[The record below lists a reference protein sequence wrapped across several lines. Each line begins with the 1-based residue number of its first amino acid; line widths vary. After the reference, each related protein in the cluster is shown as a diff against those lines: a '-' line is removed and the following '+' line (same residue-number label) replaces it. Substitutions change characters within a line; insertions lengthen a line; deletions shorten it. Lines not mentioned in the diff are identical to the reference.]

1 MSRRFTLRPFILA
14 AAALL
19 AGACATPQP
28 YDYTAFKEARPK
40 SLLVLPPLNNSPD
53 VNASY
58 SFLSHVTLPL
68 AESGYYVLPV
78 TLVDEMFREN
88 GVTDPG
94 QMHEVPAAKLKEI
107 FGADAALYIKIG
119 HYGTSYSVINSESR
133 VSAEASL
140 VDLASGGVLW
150 QGSATA
156 SSAEGR
162 SSSGGLVGM
171 LVQAI
176 VSQIVETI
184 SDRSHP
190 VAGVTSMRL
199 LSAGRP
205 GGLLFGPRSPR
216 FGTD

>member
-1 MSRRFTLRPFILA
+1 MSRRFNLRPFILA

-94 QMHEVPAAKLKEI
+94 QMHEVPVAKLKEI
-107 FGADAALYIKIG
+107 FGADAVLYIKIG
-119 HYGTSYSVINSESR
+119 QYGTSYSVISSESR

>member
-1 MSRRFTLRPFILA
+1 MSRRFNLRPFILA

-107 FGADAALYIKIG
+107 FGADAVLYIKIG
-119 HYGTSYSVINSESR
+119 QYGTSYSVISSESR

-184 SDRSHP
+184 TDRSHP

>member
-107 FGADAALYIKIG
+107 FGADAVLYIKIG
-119 HYGTSYSVINSESR
+119 QYGTSYSVISSESR

>member
-1 MSRRFTLRPFILA
+1 M
-14 AAALL
+14 
-19 AGACATPQP
+19 
-28 YDYTAFKEARPK
+28 
-40 SLLVLPPLNNSPD
+40 LPPLNNSPD

-107 FGADAALYIKIG
+107 FGADAVLYIKIG
-119 HYGTSYSVINSESR
+119 QYGTSYSVISSESR

-140 VDLASGGVLW
+140 VDLTSGGVLW

>member
-1 MSRRFTLRPFILA
+1 MSRRFNLRPFILA

-107 FGADAALYIKIG
+107 FGADAVLYIKIG
-119 HYGTSYSVINSESR
+119 QYGTSYSVISSESR

-140 VDLASGGVLW
+140 VDLATGGVLW

>member
-28 YDYTAFKEARPK
+28 YDYTAFKEARPT

-184 SDRSHP
+184 TDRSHP

>member
-1 MSRRFTLRPFILA
+1 MSRRFNLRPFILA

-40 SLLVLPPLNNSPD
+40 SLLVLPPLNSSPD

-107 FGADAALYIKIG
+107 FGADAVLYIKIG
-119 HYGTSYSVINSESR
+119 QYGTSYSVISSESR

>member
-205 GGLLFGPRSPR
+205 GGRLFGPRSPR

>member
-1 MSRRFTLRPFILA
+1 MSRRFNLRPFILA

-107 FGADAALYIKIG
+107 FGAGAVLYIKIG
-119 HYGTSYSVINSESR
+119 QYGTSYSVISSESR

-140 VDLASGGVLW
+140 VDLTSGGVLW

>member
-1 MSRRFTLRPFILA
+1 MSRRFNLRPFILA

-107 FGADAALYIKIG
+107 FGADAVLYIKIG
-119 HYGTSYSVINSESR
+119 QYGTSYSVISSESR

>member
-1 MSRRFTLRPFILA
+1 MSRRFNLRPFILA

-40 SLLVLPPLNNSPD
+40 SLLVLPPLNSSPD

-107 FGADAALYIKIG
+107 FGADAVLYIKIG
-119 HYGTSYSVINSESR
+119 QYGTSYSVISSESR

-140 VDLASGGVLW
+140 VDLTSGGVLW

>member
-184 SDRSHP
+184 TDRSHP

-205 GGLLFGPRSPR
+205 DGYDR
-216 FGTD
+216 

>member
-78 TLVDEMFREN
+78 TLVDE
-88 GVTDPG
+88 TK
-94 QMHEVPAAKLKEI
+94 PADRAFAPALKEMP
-107 FGADAALYIKIG
+107 AP
-119 HYGTSYSVINSESR
+119 ESR
-133 VSAEASL
+133 IEDFIARQSRNMQGIGQTDQAHIPI
-140 VDLASGGVLW
+140 ASGL
-150 QGSATA
+150 AH
-156 SSAEGR
+156 E
-162 SSSGGLVGM
+162 
-171 LVQAI
+171 
-176 VSQIVETI
+176 
-184 SDRSHP
+184 
-190 VAGVTSMRL
+190 
-199 LSAGRP
+199 
-205 GGLLFGPRSPR
+205 
-216 FGTD
+216 

>member
-40 SLLVLPPLNNSPD
+40 SLLELPPLNNSPD

-184 SDRSHP
+184 TDRSHP

>member
-1 MSRRFTLRPFILA
+1 MSRRFNLRPFILA
-14 AAALL
+14 AATLL

-78 TLVDEMFREN
+78 TLVDGMFREN

-107 FGADAALYIKIG
+107 FGADAVLYIKIG
-119 HYGTSYSVINSESR
+119 QYGTSYSVISSESR

>member
-1 MSRRFTLRPFILA
+1 MSRRFNLRPFILA

-40 SLLVLPPLNNSPD
+40 SLLVLPPLNSSPD

-184 SDRSHP
+184 TDRSHP

>member
-1 MSRRFTLRPFILA
+1 MSRRFNLRPFILA

>member
-184 SDRSHP
+184 TDRSHP

-205 GGLLFGPRSPR
+205 GSLLFGPRSPR

>member
-1 MSRRFTLRPFILA
+1 MSRFKFANTGALLL

-19 AGACATPQP
+19 GGCAAQRPAV
-28 YDYTAFKEARPK
+28 DYSEFRSARPA
-40 SLLVLPPLNNSPD
+40 SILVLPPVNSSPD
-53 VNASY
+53 VKATY
-58 SFLSHVTLPL
+58 SVLSQVTMPL

-107 FGADAALYIKIG
+107 FGADAVLYIKIG
-119 HYGTSYSVINSESR
+119 QYGTSYSVISSESR

-140 VDLASGGVLW
+140 VDLTSGGVLW

-176 VSQIVETI
+176 VSQIVEGHGG
-184 SDRSHP
+184 R
-190 VAGVTSMRL
+190 VFAGNH
-199 LSAGRP
+199 
-205 GGLLFGPRSPR
+205 GGGAAVGFELPAPPA
-216 FGTD
+216 

>member
-1 MSRRFTLRPFILA
+1 MSRRFNLRPFILA

-107 FGADAALYIKIG
+107 FGADAVLYIKIG
-119 HYGTSYSVINSESR
+119 QYGTSYSVISSESR

-140 VDLASGGVLW
+140 VDLTSGGVLW

>member
-1 MSRRFTLRPFILA
+1 MSRRFNLRPFILA

-78 TLVDEMFREN
+78 TLVNEMFREN

-107 FGADAALYIKIG
+107 FGADAVLYIKIG
-119 HYGTSYSVINSESR
+119 QYGTSYSVISSESR

>member
-1 MSRRFTLRPFILA
+1 MSRRFNLRPFILA

-140 VDLASGGVLW
+140 VDLTSGGVLW

>member
-184 SDRSHP
+184 TDRSHP
-190 VAGVTSMRL
+190 VASVTSMRL

>member
-1 MSRRFTLRPFILA
+1 MSRRFNLRPFILA

-40 SLLVLPPLNNSPD
+40 SLLVLPPLNSSPD

-107 FGADAALYIKIG
+107 FGADAVLYIKIG
-119 HYGTSYSVINSESR
+119 QYGTSYSVISSESR

-184 SDRSHP
+184 TDRSHP

>member
-1 MSRRFTLRPFILA
+1 MSRRFNLRPFILA

-119 HYGTSYSVINSESR
+119 QYGTSYSVISSESR

-184 SDRSHP
+184 TDRSHP

>member
-1 MSRRFTLRPFILA
+1 MSRRFNLRPFILA

-107 FGADAALYIKIG
+107 FGADAVLYIKIG
-119 HYGTSYSVINSESR
+119 QYGTSYSVISSESR

-140 VDLASGGVLW
+140 VDLTSGGVLW

-156 SSAEGR
+156 SSAEGC

>member
-184 SDRSHP
+184 TDRSHP

>member
-94 QMHEVPAAKLKEI
+94 LMHEVPAAKLKEI

-184 SDRSHP
+184 TDRSHP

>member
-162 SSSGGLVGM
+162 SSSGGLVGI

-184 SDRSHP
+184 TDRSHP

>member
-1 MSRRFTLRPFILA
+1 MSRRFNLRPFILA

-28 YDYTAFKEARPK
+28 YDYTAFKEVRPK

-107 FGADAALYIKIG
+107 FGADAVLYIKIG
-119 HYGTSYSVINSESR
+119 QYGTSYSVISSESR

-140 VDLASGGVLW
+140 VDLTSGGVLW

>member
-1 MSRRFTLRPFILA
+1 MSRRFNLRPFILA

-107 FGADAALYIKIG
+107 FGADAVLYIKIG

>member
-107 FGADAALYIKIG
+107 FGADAVLYIKIG
-119 HYGTSYSVINSESR
+119 QYGTSYSVISSESR

-184 SDRSHP
+184 TDRSHP

>member
-1 MSRRFTLRPFILA
+1 MSRRFNLRPFILA

-28 YDYTAFKEARPK
+28 YDYTAFKEARPT

-184 SDRSHP
+184 TDRSHP

>member
-1 MSRRFTLRPFILA
+1 MSRRFNLRPFILA

-68 AESGYYVLPV
+68 AESGDYVLPV

-107 FGADAALYIKIG
+107 FGADAVLYIKIG
-119 HYGTSYSVINSESR
+119 QYGTSYSVISSESR